1 MDKAAELLGDEPLE
15 RRVEKTE
22 RRVEKVRTGTPAK
35 TGRKPDGTCAFCVAE
50 GFPGGHPPEQC
61 FMNPKSDHF
70 RPNLARRR
78 YAEKGK
84 EPPATMMMA
93 VGVDSTK
100 TMSEADKAVVD
111 EYKAL
116 VRAGVCD

>member
-1 MDKAAELLGDEPLE
+1 MDKAAELLGDEPIE
-15 RRVEKTE
+15 RRVKKTE
-22 RRVEKVRTGTPAK
+22 RRVEKVCTGTPAK
-35 TGRKPDGTCAFCVAE
+35 TGRKLDGTCAFCVAE

-70 RPNLARRR
+70 CPNLASQR
-78 YAEKGK
+78 YTKKGK

-100 TMSEADKAVVD
+100 AM
-111 EYKAL
+111 
-116 VRAGVCD
+116 